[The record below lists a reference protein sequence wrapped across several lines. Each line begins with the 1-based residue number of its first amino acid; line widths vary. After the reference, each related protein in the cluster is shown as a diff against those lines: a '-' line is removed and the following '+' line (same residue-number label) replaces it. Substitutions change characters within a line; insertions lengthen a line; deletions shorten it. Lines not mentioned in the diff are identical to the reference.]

1 MFDITPNEAR
11 LLLDIALMAIGRN
24 RFQSAEKI
32 ISALEGYRPD
42 SEQLAVT
49 RIILSISQGDLE
61 GAVKLA
67 DENALVKHPQSAML
81 KAFKGMA
88 LMRLGRIEEAMP
100 ILKEAA
106 EQDNDPAAAQL
117 AKDMLK
123 C

>member
-49 RIILSISQGDLE
+49 RIILAISQGDFE
-61 GAVKLA
+61 SAVKFA
-67 DENALVKHPQSAML
+67 DENALVKHPNSAML

-88 LMRLGRIEEAMP
+88 LFRLGRIVEAMP
-100 ILKEAA
+100 SIKEAA
-106 EQDNDPAAAQL
+106 EQNDDPAAAQL
-117 AKDMLK
+117 AKDMMK